1 MKRGFAIESADV
13 QVVSSVRE
21 YQDRVGTA
29 DDADRGITR
38 RPPVLKSTRDAV
50 AGAPAT
56 KTVSDVVA
64 KK

>member
-13 QVVSSVRE
+13 QVVSSVKE
-21 YQDRVGTA
+21 FQDRVGTA
-29 DDADRGITR
+29 DDVGRGVIR
-38 RPPVLKSTRDAV
+38 RPPVLNSTRDAV

-56 KTVSDVVA
+56 KSMSEIV